1 MLVTST
7 PRIIIGRALGL
18 RSSSSSY
25 GRQQHHRTDRSSG
38 WRNKS
43 SAKRFRKSD
52 FMCDIGEEDV
62 ALVHGEILYGFHP
75 VSMALSAGRRD
86 FHAIYYNAE
95 GKDKVLRLAEEAKAK
110 GMPKFVK
117 RPFVRLSHA
126 IFPCNTLRNPRSR
139 HRHPQPGGPLSE
151 ERPGPRR
158 PPGRV
163 RGRRE
168 ALPLR
173 EGGAPRHGG
182 RSGSSSI
189 SPLPAAAVRRQGPHE
204 PRCRPQVSLLPGRR
218 SCDHHSRVPFSFS
231 YARYS
236 QFGQFHIIPSFAPC
250 CRKETI

>member
-1 MLVTST
+1 MTCICV
-7 PRIIIGRALGL
+7 RAWHFKKKVFKKYILGKTQL
-18 RSSSSSY
+18 F
-25 GRQQHHRTDRSSG
+25 GVFLFAMDPP
-38 WRNKS
+38 
-43 SAKRFRKSD
+43 
-52 FMCDIGEEDV
+52 
-62 ALVHGEILYGFHP
+62 L
-75 VSMALSAGRRD
+75 
-86 FHAIYYNAE
+86 
-95 GKDKVLRLAEEAKAK
+95 
-110 GMPKFVK
+110 PKFVK
-117 RPFVRLSHA
+117 RPFIRLWYA
-126 IFPCNTLRNPRSR
+126 IFTLQYIRRNPRSR
-139 HRHPQPGGPLSE
+139 HRHPQPGGPLGE

-168 ALPLR
+168 AMPLR
-173 EGGAPRHGG
+173 AGGAPQHG

-189 SPLPAAAVRRQGPHE
+189 SPPPAAAVRRQGPHE